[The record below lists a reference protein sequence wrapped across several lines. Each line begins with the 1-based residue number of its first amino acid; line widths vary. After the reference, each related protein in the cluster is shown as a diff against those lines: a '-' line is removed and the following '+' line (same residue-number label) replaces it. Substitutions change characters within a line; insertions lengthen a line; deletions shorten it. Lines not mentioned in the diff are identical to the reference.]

1 MLLVDTNVL
10 LSAADTSDH
19 DHLRCAELLDART
32 DLAVT
37 APVAAETAWMLDAR
51 LGATAE
57 IAFIATIASGELPVV
72 DLTTADCKRCHI
84 LLETYEDL
92 RLGVVDASVIAIA
105 ERFAAPCKVGMTWL
119 TASDASLQEAAGALL
134 SVCAAD

>member
-32 DLAVT
+32 DVAVT

-51 LGATAE
+51 LGAAAE
-57 IAFIATIASGELPVV
+57 IAFVATIASGELPVV
-72 DLTTADCKRCHI
+72 DLTTADWKRCHE

-92 RLGVVDASVIAIA
+92 HLGIVDASVM
-105 ERFAAPCKVGMTWL
+105 R
-119 TASDASLQEAAGALL
+119 
-134 SVCAAD
+134 